1 MKAEVNMG
9 GQIHLEPY
17 ARSALAIM
25 RIGDEVRAETRA
37 TANAISYTETAY
49 GTMLSG
55 SGLMAAASA

>member
-1 MKAEVNMG
+1 MG
-9 GQIHLEPY
+9 GPIHFEPY

-25 RIGDEVRAETRA
+25 RIGDEVRAETWA